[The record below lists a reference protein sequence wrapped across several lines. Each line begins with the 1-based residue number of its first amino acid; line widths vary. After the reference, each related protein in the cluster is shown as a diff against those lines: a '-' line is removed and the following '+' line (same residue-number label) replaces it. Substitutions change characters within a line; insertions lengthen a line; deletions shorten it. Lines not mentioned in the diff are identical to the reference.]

1 MKRVVYGGQASHRYL
16 CPCMCCRGGVQVRMF
31 FSVQQDEVYI
41 KVRASTSRL
50 KLEAARTGYK
60 VRTNINNLS
69 VLD

>member
-1 MKRVVYGGQASHRYL
+1 MCNGMTGLQWPGLSSLFVL
-16 CPCMCCRGGVQVRMF
+16 LFLCCRGGVQVRMF

-60 VRTNINNLS
+60 VRQALAP
-69 VLD
+69 